1 MKAIITAL
9 AFLALAGCAS
19 SHDKTTTTTHT
30 TKIVPERI
38 ERTSTVER
46 YLTNSMGEADG
57 LLLTDGVQVMVPPRF
72 SKELIAVAPPKSEII
87 IYGPIENG
95 KTIQAEKITN
105 KTTGQSV
112 SDIRP
117 MPPVESQ
124 QVAEANA
131 TTHVQDAQDRVH
143 KNQRKQKKL
152 SARGT
157 VRNQLYGPQGE
168 VNGVILSDGSIVRF
182 APKMVDDSSVKI
194 DIGENIQASGYGT
207 KNANGQSI
215 DATTIKN

>member
-19 SHDKTTTTTHT
+19 NDNTTTTTKT

-38 ERTSTVER
+38 ERTATVER

-57 LLLTDGVQVMVPPRF
+57 LLLTDGLQVMVPSRF
-72 SKELIAVAPPKSEII
+72 SKELIAIAPPKSEILI
-87 IYGPIENG
+87 LGPIENG

-105 KTTGQSV
+105 KTTGQSI

-117 MPPVESQ
+117 MQPVESQ

-131 TTHVQDAQDRVH
+131 TTQVQEAQDRVH

-157 VRNQLYGPQGE
+157 VRNQLYGHQGE

-182 APKMVDDSSVKI
+182 APKMIDESDVKI
-194 DIGENIQASGYGT
+194 DIGEKIQASGYGT
-207 KNANGQSI
+207 KNVNGQSI
-215 DATTIKN
+215 EATSIKN

>member
-1 MKAIITAL
+1 MKSMIIAVAL
-9 AFLALAGCAS
+9 LALAGCAS
-19 SHDKTTTTTHT
+19 HETTTTAT
-30 TKIVPERI
+30 TTQIVPERI
-38 ERTSTVER
+38 EREATVER

-57 LLLTDGVQVMVPPRF
+57 LLLTNGLQVMVPPRY
-72 SKELIAVAPPKSEII
+72 SKELMAVAPPKAEILI
-87 IYGPIENG
+87 LGPIENG
-95 KTIQAEKITN
+95 KAVQAEKITN

-112 SDIRP
+112 SDIKP

-124 QVAEANA
+124 QVASANA
-131 TTHVQDAQDRVH
+131 TTHVQEPQDRVH

-157 VRNQLYGPQGE
+157 VKNQLYGHQGE

-182 APKMVDDSSVKI
+182 EPRMIDESDVKL
-194 DIGENIQASGYGT
+194 DIGEKIQASGYGT

-215 DATTIKN
+215 EATSIKN

>member
-1 MKAIITAL
+1 MKLVIMT
-9 AFLALAGCAS
+9 LALAAFAGCA
-19 SHDKTTTTTHT
+19 SHDKTTTTTSQT
-30 TKIVPERI
+30 TKVVPERI
-38 ERTSTVER
+38 ERAATVER

-57 LLLTDGVQVMVPPRF
+57 LLLTDGLQVIVPPRF
-72 SKELIAVAPPKSEII
+72 SKELIAVAPPKSEILI
-87 IYGPIENG
+87 LGPIENG

-117 MPPVESQ
+117 MPPIESE
-124 QVAEANA
+124 QVAAANA
-131 TTHVQDAQDRVH
+131 TTHVQEPQDRVH
-143 KNQRKQKKL
+143 KKDKKQKKL

-157 VRNQLYGPQGE
+157 VRNQLYGHQGE

-182 APKMVDDSSVKI
+182 APKMVDDSSVRI

-207 KNANGQSI
+207 KNSNGQSI
-215 DATTIKN
+215 EATSIKN